1 MFPGVGTLINV
12 VLVIAGG
19 WLGLCIKKGL
29 KASLQE
35 ALLNALGIASM
46 FIGISGAMTGLLTVE
61 DGKLDTS
68 GTMLMILSM
77 VIGTFIGELL
87 RIDERMNSL
96 ASLVQK
102 KVKIKE
108 SGSQFVEGI
117 VNMTLIMCVGAMSIM
132 GALQDGLNN
141 DPSLLIAKG
150 CLDFITAMI
159 FASTLGA
166 GVLFAVVP
174 MALYQGLITLL
185 ARVIEP
191 VLTEQMTQNLTFIG
205 SVLIFVVGFNLLFSE
220 RKMRVANMLPALL
233 VPIAWELL
241 QWLWSLL
248 PFAA

>member
-1 MFPGVGTLINV
+1 MFPGAGTLING

-19 WLGLCIKKGL
+19 LAGLCIKKGL

-46 FIGISGAMTGLLTVE
+46 FIGISGAMTGLLTTT
-61 DGKLDTS
+61 DGKLGTS

-96 ASLVQK
+96 ATFAQQR
-102 KVKIKE
+102 VKISE
-108 SGSQFVEGI
+108 NSSQFVEGI

-159 FASTLGA
+159 FASTLGV

-185 ARVIEP
+185 AKVIEP

>member
-1 MFPGVGTLINV
+1 MFPGAGTLINV
-12 VLVIAGG
+12 ILAILGG
-19 WLGLCIKKGL
+19 FLGLCIKKGL

-35 ALLNALGIASM
+35 ALLNTLGIASM
-46 FIGISGAMTGLLTVE
+46 FIGISGAMTGLLTLE
-61 DGKLDTS
+61 NGKLSTS

-87 RIDERMNSL
+87 RIEDRMNSL
-96 ASLVQK
+96 AKAVQRNIHIQDNK
-102 KVKIKE
+102 H
-108 SGSQFVEGI
+108 QFMEGV

-132 GALQDGLNN
+132 GALQDGLNS

-174 MALYQGLITLL
+174 MALYQGSITLL
-185 ARVIEP
+185 SKVVEP
-191 VLTEQMTQNLTFIG
+191 ILTEQMTQNMTFIG
-205 SVLIFVVGFNLLFSE
+205 SVLIFVVGFNMLFSE
-220 RKMRVANMLPALL
+220 RKIRVANMLPSLL
-233 VPIAWELL
+233 VPIVWELL
-241 QWLWSLL
+241 QWLWSIL

>member
-61 DGKLDTS
+61 GGKLDTS

>member
-1 MFPGVGTLINV
+1 MSN
-12 VLVIAGG
+12 
-19 WLGLCIKKGL
+19 KKGQ

-46 FIGISGAMTGLLTVE
+46 FIGISGAMTGLLTGE
-61 DGKLDTS
+61 GGKLDTS

-96 ASLVQK
+96 ASSVQK

-150 CLDFITAMI
+150 CLAFITAMI

-191 VLTEQMTQNLTFIG
+191 VLTEQMTQNLTFFG

-241 QWLWSLL
+241 QWLCSLL
-248 PFAA
+248 PFTA

>member
-1 MFPGVGTLINV
+1 MFPGAGTLINV

-19 WLGLCIKKGL
+19 LLGLCIKKGL

-61 DGKLDTS
+61 DDKLDTS

-248 PFAA
+248 PFPA

>member
-1 MFPGVGTLINV
+1 MFPGAGTLINSI
-12 VLVIAGG
+12 LVIVGG
-19 WLGLCIKKGL
+19 LVGLCIKKGL

-46 FIGISGAMTGLLTVE
+46 FIGISGALTGLLTME
-61 DGKLDTS
+61 DGKLATS
-68 GTMLMILSM
+68 GTMMMILSM
-77 VIGTFIGELL
+77 VIGTLIGELL
-87 RIDERMNSL
+87 RIDDRMNSL
-96 ASLVQK
+96 AKAVQSK
-102 KVKIKE
+102 MKLRDDK
-108 SGSQFVEGI
+108 SNFAEGI

-159 FASTLGA
+159 FSSTLGV

-174 MALYQGLITLL
+174 MALYQGVITLL

-191 VLTEQMTQNLTFIG
+191 VLTEQMTTNLTFIG

-220 RKMRVANMLPALL
+220 RKIRVANMLPALL

-241 QWLWSLL
+241 QWLWSIL

>member
-1 MFPGVGTLINV
+1 
-12 VLVIAGG
+12 
-19 WLGLCIKKGL
+19 
-29 KASLQE
+29 
-35 ALLNALGIASM
+35 
-46 FIGISGAMTGLLTVE
+46 
-61 DGKLDTS
+61 
-68 GTMLMILSM
+68 
-77 VIGTFIGELL
+77 
-87 RIDERMNSL
+87 
-96 ASLVQK
+96 
-102 KVKIKE
+102 
-108 SGSQFVEGI
+108 
-117 VNMTLIMCVGAMSIM
+117 M

-191 VLTEQMTQNLTFIG
+191 VLTEQLTQNLTFIG

-248 PFAA
+248 PFPA